1 MDKYEYNVKL
11 DQMKSLCAD
20 ENYEAAAEIA
30 DSINWNKIK
39 NVNALFRTGEIYE
52 KIGRYEDARDVLL
65 MAYDRSPIGRM
76 IVYRLAEVAIKMS
89 DFDGA
94 NEYYREF
101 VEIAPHDNLKYVLRY
116 NIKKAQGAD
125 IGELIAILEE
135 FKEVEYTEEWSYE
148 LAYLYHRAGMS
159 DKCIEA
165 CDELILWFGDGP
177 YVERALEL
185 KMLYQPLTKSQ
196 EEKYR
201 TFRRQ
206 QAGVTDIVAS
216 EMEKAGEFGH
226 GSVSIPQVKAGTD
239 KFNTTNLQQEI
250 ARGMQQIMEATE
262 KETVSDTMET
272 IKKMVE
278 EIPYLQL
285 PREEE
290 AVTEEV
296 HIETDEEIDGSL
308 KINFQELIGEDHD
321 GQMSLMVEDSN
332 VEKQITGQMSIEDV
346 LEEWEKT
353 KHAAEQALQ
362 EAQQRKLESAKAR
375 ALQEAEELMDRLQDV
390 IPKLDAGVTPREL
403 LEEEYLQREESV
415 SDEIVAQP
423 IENTEQLLNR
433 QKVEAGKMFQDMNE
447 LLGKE
452 IQRLTEEVGTDS
464 SAGELAPQE
473 ITEEAS
479 ATQEMIEET
488 FATQEMIEETSAT
501 QEMIE
506 ETSATQEM
514 IEEAFAT
521 EEITEEASAPQEIM
535 EEVPV
540 AQDDVKEIYPDPVEP
555 EVISEVRASV
565 VSQNAESEQPEKI
578 RIEEIGKTRR
588 LPDLEHLTKQ
598 NILTQKTVRMP
609 DLSEALEEKEEK
621 EETTKENQKKMTAL
635 SKELKSVFS
644 YFVPV
649 KGMEDQLC
657 QALSGTIEHLSKD
670 ENAGRG
676 NLIIQGGKACGK
688 TVLATSVI
696 KALQKE
702 IGKPSGKVGKISGD
716 ALNKKDV
723 AQLLKKVA
731 GGCLIIESASAMSR
745 ETAVSL
751 SFLLEHDA
759 SGVFIILEDTTVG
772 IKKVLSYDEGLSKI
786 FSEKI
791 TVPTFNNDELVAFGK
806 SYARELGYEIDEM
819 AVLALYN
826 RISNIQRLDQ
836 DTTLTEVKSIVD
848 SAIEASEKGGLKKAF
863 SMLTS
868 KRYTEDNKIILRERD
883 FEVV

>member
-201 TFRRQ
+201 TYRRQ

-290 AVTEEV
+290 TVTEEV

-415 SDEIVAQP
+415 SDEIMAQP

-488 FATQEMIEETSAT
+488 SAT

-506 ETSATQEM
+506 EASATQEM

-621 EETTKENQKKMTAL
+621 EETTKENQKTMTAL

>member
-1 MDKYEYNVKL
+1 
-11 DQMKSLCAD
+11 
-20 ENYEAAAEIA
+20 
-30 DSINWNKIK
+30 
-39 NVNALFRTGEIYE
+39 
-52 KIGRYEDARDVLL
+52 
-65 MAYDRSPIGRM
+65 
-76 IVYRLAEVAIKMS
+76 
-89 DFDGA
+89 
-94 NEYYREF
+94 
-101 VEIAPHDNLKYVLRY
+101 
-116 NIKKAQGAD
+116 
-125 IGELIAILEE
+125 
-135 FKEVEYTEEWSYE
+135 
-148 LAYLYHRAGMS
+148 
-159 DKCIEA
+159 
-165 CDELILWFGDGP
+165 
-177 YVERALEL
+177 
-185 KMLYQPLTKSQ
+185 
-196 EEKYR
+196 
-201 TFRRQ
+201 
-206 QAGVTDIVAS
+206 
-216 EMEKAGEFGH
+216 
-226 GSVSIPQVKAGTD
+226 
-239 KFNTTNLQQEI
+239 
-250 ARGMQQIMEATE
+250 
-262 KETVSDTMET
+262 
-272 IKKMVE
+272 
-278 EIPYLQL
+278 
-285 PREEE
+285 
-290 AVTEEV
+290 
-296 HIETDEEIDGSL
+296 
-308 KINFQELIGEDHD
+308 
-321 GQMSLMVEDSN
+321 
-332 VEKQITGQMSIEDV
+332 
-346 LEEWEKT
+346 
-353 KHAAEQALQ
+353 
-362 EAQQRKLESAKAR
+362 
-375 ALQEAEELMDRLQDV
+375 
-390 IPKLDAGVTPREL
+390 
-403 LEEEYLQREESV
+403 
-415 SDEIVAQP
+415 
-423 IENTEQLLNR
+423 
-433 QKVEAGKMFQDMNE
+433 
-447 LLGKE
+447 
-452 IQRLTEEVGTDS
+452 
-464 SAGELAPQE
+464 
-473 ITEEAS
+473 
-479 ATQEMIEET
+479 
-488 FATQEMIEETSAT
+488 
-501 QEMIE
+501 
-506 ETSATQEM
+506 
-514 IEEAFAT
+514 
-521 EEITEEASAPQEIM
+521 M
-535 EEVPV
+535 EEVLV

>member
-201 TFRRQ
+201 TYRRQ

-415 SDEIVAQP
+415 SDEIMAQP

-473 ITEEAS
+473 IA
-479 ATQEMIEET
+479 EET
-488 FATQEMIEETSAT
+488 FATQERIEETSAT

-506 ETSATQEM
+506 ETTATQEM
-514 IEEAFAT
+514 IEETTATQERIEEAFAT

>member
-201 TFRRQ
+201 TYRRQ

-290 AVTEEV
+290 TVTEEV

-415 SDEIVAQP
+415 SDEIMAQP

-479 ATQEMIEET
+479 ATQEMIEE
-488 FATQEMIEETSAT
+488 A
-501 QEMIE
+501 
-506 ETSATQEM
+506 SATQEM
-514 IEEAFAT
+514 IEEAFDT

-535 EEVPV
+535 EEVLV

-621 EETTKENQKKMTAL
+621 EETTKENQKTMTAL

>member
-1 MDKYEYNVKL
+1 
-11 DQMKSLCAD
+11 
-20 ENYEAAAEIA
+20 
-30 DSINWNKIK
+30 
-39 NVNALFRTGEIYE
+39 
-52 KIGRYEDARDVLL
+52 
-65 MAYDRSPIGRM
+65 
-76 IVYRLAEVAIKMS
+76 
-89 DFDGA
+89 
-94 NEYYREF
+94 
-101 VEIAPHDNLKYVLRY
+101 
-116 NIKKAQGAD
+116 
-125 IGELIAILEE
+125 
-135 FKEVEYTEEWSYE
+135 
-148 LAYLYHRAGMS
+148 
-159 DKCIEA
+159 
-165 CDELILWFGDGP
+165 
-177 YVERALEL
+177 
-185 KMLYQPLTKSQ
+185 
-196 EEKYR
+196 
-201 TFRRQ
+201 
-206 QAGVTDIVAS
+206 
-216 EMEKAGEFGH
+216 
-226 GSVSIPQVKAGTD
+226 
-239 KFNTTNLQQEI
+239 
-250 ARGMQQIMEATE
+250 
-262 KETVSDTMET
+262 
-272 IKKMVE
+272 
-278 EIPYLQL
+278 
-285 PREEE
+285 
-290 AVTEEV
+290 
-296 HIETDEEIDGSL
+296 
-308 KINFQELIGEDHD
+308 
-321 GQMSLMVEDSN
+321 MSLMVEDSN

-415 SDEIVAQP
+415 SDEIMAQP

-473 ITEEAS
+473 IAEETS
-479 ATQEMIEET
+479 APQEIAEET
-488 FATQEMIEETSAT
+488 FATH
-501 QEMIE
+501 
-506 ETSATQEM
+506 EM

-535 EEVPV
+535 EEVLV

-621 EETTKENQKKMTAL
+621 EETTKENQKTMTAL

-731 GGCLIIESASAMSR
+731 GGCVIIESASAMSR

-791 TVPTFNNDELVAFGK
+791 TVPTL
-806 SYARELGYEIDEM
+806 SLIH
-819 AVLALYN
+819 
-826 RISNIQRLDQ
+826 I
-836 DTTLTEVKSIVD
+836 
-848 SAIEASEKGGLKKAF
+848 
-863 SMLTS
+863 
-868 KRYTEDNKIILRERD
+868 
-883 FEVV
+883 

>member
-201 TFRRQ
+201 TYRRQ

-290 AVTEEV
+290 TVTEEV

-415 SDEIVAQP
+415 SDEIMAQP

-473 ITEEAS
+473 ITEEA
-479 ATQEMIEET
+479 
-488 FATQEMIEETSAT
+488 SAT

>member
-201 TFRRQ
+201 TYRRQ
-206 QAGVTDIVAS
+206 QAGVTDILAS

-285 PREEE
+285 PREEDT
-290 AVTEEV
+290 VTEEV

-415 SDEIVAQP
+415 SDEIMAQP

-473 ITEEAS
+473 IA
-479 ATQEMIEET
+479 
-488 FATQEMIEETSAT
+488 EETSAT
-501 QEMIE
+501 HEMIE

-535 EEVPV
+535 EEVLV

>member
-201 TFRRQ
+201 TYRRQ

-290 AVTEEV
+290 TVTEEV

-415 SDEIVAQP
+415 SDEIMAQP

-479 ATQEMIEET
+479 ATQEMIEE
-488 FATQEMIEETSAT
+488 
-501 QEMIE
+501 
-506 ETSATQEM
+506 
-514 IEEAFAT
+514 AFAT

-535 EEVPV
+535 EEVLV

-621 EETTKENQKKMTAL
+621 EETTKENQKTMTAL

>member
-201 TFRRQ
+201 TYRRQ

-290 AVTEEV
+290 TVTEEV

-415 SDEIVAQP
+415 SDEIMAQP

-488 FATQEMIEETSAT
+488 FAT

>member
-201 TFRRQ
+201 TYRRQ

-290 AVTEEV
+290 TVTEEV

-415 SDEIVAQP
+415 SDEIMAQP

-488 FATQEMIEETSAT
+488 FATQEMIEE
-501 QEMIE
+501 
-506 ETSATQEM
+506 
-514 IEEAFAT
+514 AFAT

-535 EEVPV
+535 EEVLV

-621 EETTKENQKKMTAL
+621 EKTTKENQKTMTAL

>member
-201 TFRRQ
+201 TYRRQ

-415 SDEIVAQP
+415 SDEIMAQP

-473 ITEEAS
+473 ITEEA
-479 ATQEMIEET
+479 
-488 FATQEMIEETSAT
+488 SAT

-621 EETTKENQKKMTAL
+621 EETTKENQKTMTAL

>member
-1 MDKYEYNVKL
+1 MKTLDKYEYNVKL

-201 TFRRQ
+201 TYRRQ

-226 GSVSIPQVKAGTD
+226 GSVSIPQVKAGID

-290 AVTEEV
+290 TVTEEV

-415 SDEIVAQP
+415 SDEIMAQP

-464 SAGELAPQE
+464 AAGELAPQE

-479 ATQEMIEET
+479 ATH
-488 FATQEMIEETSAT
+488 EMIEETSAT
-501 QEMIE
+501 H
-506 ETSATQEM
+506 EM

-535 EEVPV
+535 EEVLV

>member
-201 TFRRQ
+201 TYRRQ

-290 AVTEEV
+290 TVTEEV

-415 SDEIVAQP
+415 SDEIMAQP

-488 FATQEMIEETSAT
+488 F
-501 QEMIE
+501 
-506 ETSATQEM
+506 ATQEM

-621 EETTKENQKKMTAL
+621 EETTKENQKTMTAL

>member
-94 NEYYREF
+94 HEYYREF

-201 TFRRQ
+201 TYRRQ

-290 AVTEEV
+290 TVTEEV

-415 SDEIVAQP
+415 SDEIMAQP

-473 ITEEAS
+473 IT
-479 ATQEMIEET
+479 
-488 FATQEMIEETSAT
+488 EETSAT

>member
-201 TFRRQ
+201 TYRRQ

-290 AVTEEV
+290 TVTEEV

-488 FATQEMIEETSAT
+488 SAT

-506 ETSATQEM
+506 ETSATHEM

-621 EETTKENQKKMTAL
+621 EKTTKENQKTMTAL

>member
-201 TFRRQ
+201 TYRRQ

-290 AVTEEV
+290 TVTEEV

-415 SDEIVAQP
+415 SDEIMAQP

-473 ITEEAS
+473 IA
-479 ATQEMIEET
+479 
-488 FATQEMIEETSAT
+488 EETSAT

-535 EEVPV
+535 EEVLV

-621 EETTKENQKKMTAL
+621 EETTKENQKTMTAL

>member
-201 TFRRQ
+201 TYRRQ

-290 AVTEEV
+290 TVTEEV

-415 SDEIVAQP
+415 SDEIMAQP

-473 ITEEAS
+473 IA
-479 ATQEMIEET
+479 
-488 FATQEMIEETSAT
+488 EETSAT
-501 QEMIE
+501 H
-506 ETSATQEM
+506 EM

-535 EEVPV
+535 EEVLV

>member
-201 TFRRQ
+201 TYRRQ

-290 AVTEEV
+290 TVTEEV

-415 SDEIVAQP
+415 SDEIMAQP

-473 ITEEAS
+473 IA
-479 ATQEMIEET
+479 EET
-488 FATQEMIEETSAT
+488 FATHEMIEETSAT

-506 ETSATQEM
+506 EASATHEM

-621 EETTKENQKKMTAL
+621 EETTKENQKTMTAL

>member
-201 TFRRQ
+201 TYRRQ

-415 SDEIVAQP
+415 SDEIMAQP

-473 ITEEAS
+473 IA
-479 ATQEMIEET
+479 EET

-501 QEMIE
+501 H
-506 ETSATQEM
+506 EM

>member
-201 TFRRQ
+201 TYRRQ

-415 SDEIVAQP
+415 SDEIMAQP

-488 FATQEMIEETSAT
+488 FAT

-621 EETTKENQKKMTAL
+621 EETTKENQKTMTAL

>member
-201 TFRRQ
+201 TYRRQ

-415 SDEIVAQP
+415 SDEIMAQP

-473 ITEEAS
+473 IA
-479 ATQEMIEET
+479 EET
-488 FATQEMIEETSAT
+488 FATQERIEETSAT

-506 ETSATQEM
+506 ETTATQER